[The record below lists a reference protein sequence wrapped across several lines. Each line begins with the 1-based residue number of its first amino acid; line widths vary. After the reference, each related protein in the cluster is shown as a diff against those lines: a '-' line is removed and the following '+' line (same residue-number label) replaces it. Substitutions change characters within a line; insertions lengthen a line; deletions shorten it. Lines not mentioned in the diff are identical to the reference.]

1 MLDFFFLAEEADD
14 LEAAAG
20 AEALDCCGVRAD
32 AANDALAESEDAIAN
47 ANDAVIRKAWL
58 GSLFIG
64 LRFSS
69 VRFSSLPLRG

>member
-1 MLDFFFLAEEADD
+1 MLDFFFLVEEADD
-14 LEAAAG
+14 LEAA

-32 AANDALAESEDAIAN
+32 AANDALAESEDAIANAN

-69 VRFSSLPLRG
+69 VRFSSLLLRG

>member
-1 MLDFFFLAEEADD
+1 MEEADD
-14 LEAAAG
+14 LEAA

-32 AANDALAESEDAIAN
+32 AASDGLAESEDAIAN
-47 ANDAVIRKAWL
+47 ANDAVIRKACL

-69 VRFSSLPLRG
+69 VRFSSLLLRC